1 MIEKKA
7 VYHCPTCGNIVESL
21 WNGKPDI
28 HCCGKPMNK
37 LEENSVDAA
46 TEKHVPVIERDGQK
60 VTVKVG
66 EVAHPMTPEH
76 YILFI
81 ELIYGNTVLRQDLVE
96 GDTVAE
102 ATFLV
107 DESITDLKA
116 RSYCNLHGFWASK

>member
-1 MIEKKA
+1 MPIEKKS
-7 VYHCPTCGNIVESL
+7 VYKCEICGNIVESL
-21 WNGKPDI
+21 WNGTPNVD
-28 HCCGKPMNK
+28 CCGKPMQK

-46 TEKHVPVIERDGQK
+46 VEKHVPVITRDGNK

-81 ELIYGNTVLRQDLVE
+81 EVVAGNKIYRQDLIE

-102 ATFLV
+102 ATFLIEEK
-107 DESITDLKA
+107 DIYA
-116 RSYCNLHGFWASK
+116 RAYCNLHGFWRSK

>member
-1 MIEKKA
+1 MAEKMD
-7 VYHCPTCGNIVESL
+7 VYKCGLCGNIVEVL
-21 WNGKPDI
+21 HGGAGELV
-28 HCCGKPMNK
+28 CCGKPMDK

-46 TEKHVPVIERDGQK
+46 TEKHIPVIVRDGQK

-76 YILFI
+76 YILFV
-81 ELIYGNTVLRQDLVE
+81 ELVYGNTVLRHDFVE

-107 DESITDLKA
+107 DESVTDLKA
-116 RSYCNLHGFWASK
+116 RAFCNLHAFWASK